1 MDVLGQSSP
10 LFKTHHLSST
20 GRLKEENVQF
30 DAPETPYSVQ
40 PSLSLVS
47 SSLVNFVNKANWLHS
62 IFQPW

>member
-1 MDVLGQSSP
+1 MDVLGQRYP
-10 LFKTHHLSST
+10 LFKTHQLSST
-20 GRLKEENVQF
+20 GRLEEENVQF